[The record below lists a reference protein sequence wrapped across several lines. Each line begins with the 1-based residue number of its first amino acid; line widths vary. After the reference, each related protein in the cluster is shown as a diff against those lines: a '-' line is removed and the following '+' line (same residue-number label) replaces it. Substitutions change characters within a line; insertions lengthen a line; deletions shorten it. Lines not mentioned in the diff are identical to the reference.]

1 MSAVSAE
8 RVGKRYRR
16 YDADRP
22 RTLQE
27 AVMSGFRNLSGGP
40 TFWSLRDVN
49 FAVEQGRALGVIGR
63 NGAGKSTLLRLLA
76 GLGRP
81 DEGRVSV
88 RGRIG
93 GLLEL
98 TAGFHPDLTG
108 RENVFI
114 GGVVRGLTRA
124 QVRDR
129 FEAIL
134 DFAELRHAVDRPMR
148 TYSSG
153 MQLRL
158 AFAVAI
164 HCEPDILLVDEV
176 LAVGDAAFQKKCL
189 DRIADLRTAGCT
201 IVMVSHDASLVQDMC
216 NDVLWL
222 REGAVAAFGDAKPV
236 IAEYMKSLVHATVS
250 RTAAQQATIVTS
262 QGMVLKPGINRFG
275 SSEVAIVDV
284 RLATSDGSA
293 SEMADG
299 DVLSVEMDYVVT
311 TPVESPIF
319 CITVIDDA
327 GRSRL
332 STSSDQAGIV
342 IAHGSSRGHLSAKLR
357 SLHLDPGTYFIDVGV
372 YEKNWAF
379 AYDYHART
387 YPLIIRHRAGAGRA
401 LETSATRTVWLHN
414 TRDPSTVGS

>member
-1 MSAVSAE
+1 
-8 RVGKRYRR
+8 
-16 YDADRP
+16 
-22 RTLQE
+22 
-27 AVMSGFRNLSGGP
+27 MSGFRNLSGGA

-49 FAVEQGRALGVIGR
+49 FAVERGRALGVIGR

-76 GLGRP
+76 GISRP
-81 DEGRVSV
+81 DEGRISV

-114 GGVVRGLTRA
+114 GGVIRGLTRA

-134 DFAELRHAVDRPMR
+134 DFAELRHVIDRPMR

-153 MQLRL
+153 MQMRL

-164 HCEPDILLVDEV
+164 HSEPDILLVDEV

-201 IVMVSHDASLVQDMC
+201 IVMVSHDASLVKDMC
-216 NDVLWL
+216 NDALWL
-222 REGAVAAFGDAKPV
+222 REGVVAAFGDAKPV
-236 IAEYMKSLVHATVS
+236 IAEYLKSLRHATVS
-250 RTAAQQATIVTS
+250 RTPSQHATIVTS

-275 SSEVAIVDV
+275 SLEVAIVDV

-299 DVLSVEMDYVVT
+299 DLLSVEIDYVVT
-311 TPVESPIF
+311 MPVESPIF
-319 CITVIDDA
+319 CITVVDDA
-327 GRSRL
+327 GRSRV
-332 STSSDQAGIV
+332 STSTDQAGIV
-342 IAHGSSRGHLSAKLR
+342 IPGRGSSGQLSAKLH

-372 YEKNWAF
+372 YERNWAF

-387 YPLIIRHRAGAGRA
+387 YPLIIRHGPGTVTA
-401 LETSATRTVWLHN
+401 LEAGATRTVWLHN
-414 TRDPSTVGS
+414 ISDTSKVGS

>member
-1 MSAVSAE
+1 
-8 RVGKRYRR
+8 
-16 YDADRP
+16 
-22 RTLQE
+22 
-27 AVMSGFRNLSGGP
+27 MSGFRKLSGGA

-49 FAVEQGRALGVIGR
+49 FVVERGSALGVIGR

-76 GLGRP
+76 GIGRP
-81 DEGRVSV
+81 DEGRISVS
-88 RGRIG
+88 GRIG

-108 RENVFI
+108 RENAFI
-114 GGVVRGLTRA
+114 GGVIRGLTRA
-124 QVRDR
+124 QVSKK
-129 FEAIL
+129 FEAIV
-134 DFAELRHAVDRPMR
+134 DFAELRQAIDRPMR

-153 MQLRL
+153 MQMRL

-164 HCEPDILLVDEV
+164 HSEPDILLVDEV
-176 LAVGDAAFQKKCL
+176 LAVGDLAFQKKCL

-201 IVMVSHDASLVQDMC
+201 IVMVSHDAALVQDMC

-222 REGAVAAFGDAKPV
+222 REGAVAAFGEAKPV

-275 SSEVAIVDV
+275 SLEVAIVDV

-299 DVLSVEMDYVVT
+299 DVLSVEMDYSVS

-319 CITVIDDA
+319 CITVVDDA
-327 GRSRL
+327 GRGRF

-342 IAHGSSRGHLSAKLR
+342 IAHDSSSGHLSAKLQ

-387 YPLIIRHRAGAGRA
+387 YPLIIRYGSGAGRA
-401 LETSATRTVWLHN
+401 LATSATRTVWLHN

>member
-1 MSAVSAE
+1 
-8 RVGKRYRR
+8 
-16 YDADRP
+16 
-22 RTLQE
+22 
-27 AVMSGFRNLSGGP
+27 MSGFRNLSGGP